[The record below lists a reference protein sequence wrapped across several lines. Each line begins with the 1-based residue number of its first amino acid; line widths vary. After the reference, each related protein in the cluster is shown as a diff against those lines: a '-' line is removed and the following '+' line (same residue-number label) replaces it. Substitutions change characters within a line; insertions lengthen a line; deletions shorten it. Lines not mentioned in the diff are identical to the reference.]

1 MKLCKDGIE
10 IKNILFRYAD
20 EFLIEKGKENRK
32 IKGFLYKNSY
42 KKSLKLY
49 ENGESDGDDEY
60 CLVADDSEIKKG
72 DVLRLGQMKF
82 YIAESSPLCITA
94 SDAGV
99 TAKAVILK

>member
-42 KKSLKLY
+42 
-49 ENGESDGDDEY
+49 N
-60 CLVADDSEIKKG
+60 
-72 DVLRLGQMKF
+72 
-82 YIAESSPLCITA
+82 
-94 SDAGV
+94 
-99 TAKAVILK
+99 